1 MDILS
6 MAPVDDYVTTNI
18 SLTKQRTLELEVAS
32 IDPVHIVNV
41 LSNLEIEMRGF
52 EGLEGVP
59 MRTWSQQHRPG
70 HVHGN

>member
-1 MDILS
+1 MPDSIRHLY
-6 MAPVDDYVTTNI
+6 ADK
-18 SLTKQRTLELEVAS
+18 LGGLHQRTLELEVAS